1 MKNESEAEDSP
12 DESHSTEFK
21 MIREI
26 PNLKGI
32 FDKIIV
38 TTKEANSSIMTVMN
52 LVSVLS
58 SSIQGKYLRKKS
70 LIILFFFFNYLYIL
84 NYFRYE

>member
-26 PNLKGI
+26 PNLKGV
-32 FDKIIV
+32 FDRIIV

-58 SSIQGKYLRKKS
+58 SSIQGKFLK
-70 LIILFFFFNYLYIL
+70 IINYIL
-84 NYFRYE
+84 NFFWVIHFELF